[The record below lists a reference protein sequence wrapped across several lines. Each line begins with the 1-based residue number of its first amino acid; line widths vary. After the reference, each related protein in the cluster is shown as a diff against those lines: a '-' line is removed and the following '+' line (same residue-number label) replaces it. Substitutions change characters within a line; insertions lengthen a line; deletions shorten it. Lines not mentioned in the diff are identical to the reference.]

1 VQAPS
6 GVTTFLFTDI
16 EGSTGLWERDQQRME
31 LALACHDA
39 IVRAAVEDNH
49 GVIVKMSGDG
59 AHAAF
64 DDPVDAL
71 GAALQLQQG
80 LADPRA
86 THAIPLL
93 VRCGLHAGVT
103 ERRDGDFFGTAVNR
117 SARIMSVAHG
127 GQTLLSEAVATLIG
141 ERLPPGVMLRDV
153 GAVRLRGLAS
163 PERVFQL
170 LHPSLRQD
178 FPSLRSLESTPNN
191 LPQQLSSFVG
201 REREVVEIRKL
212 LGETRLLTLVGA
224 GGLGKTRLTLQVAA
238 AVLDAYPDGVWF
250 VELAPLSDARL
261 VPQAVASV
269 LGVTEEAGRPVI
281 EALIK
286 LAADRRLLLILDN
299 CEHLVDACADLA
311 RRLLQAAPHLEI
323 LASSREPLRMAGET
337 ICPVPALA
345 TPDLLQPVTVEGL
358 ERFEAVRLFVE
369 RAAAAQPSFRLTTQN
384 AGAVADICRR
394 LDGIPLAL
402 ELAAARAR
410 TLSVESIAARLGDR
424 FTLLVGGDR
433 TALPR
438 QQTLR
443 ALIDWSH
450 ELLSERERL
459 LFRRLAVFAG
469 GWTLE
474 ATEAIGTGDDVMET
488 DVLSLLT
495 GLVEK
500 SLVEFDADGARYRLL
515 ETVRQYALERL
526 EESSE
531 DAQTRRRH
539 LAVYLALAEKA
550 RPQLFGHEQGV
561 WLTRL
566 DLERENLLAAHEWC
580 DRAQDGAGAGLRLV
594 FSLKPYWIN
603 RGLLGLG
610 QRITA
615 DALARAGA
623 QEPNA
628 ARSRGLTDAGQL
640 AFYMG
645 RYGEAKKYLDESLA
659 IARQLGDRGRIAKV
673 LQPLGMVLL
682 GQGDLPAARGHLEEA
697 VAMARDLGDRRE
709 LAAALNALAQLT
721 RTEGALEAAEPLY
734 ENVVALAR
742 ELGDRESIAIGL
754 LNLAMVAIGRG
765 AEERATQMLLDV
777 LAIAGEIGSKA
788 AGQSALDV
796 AAGLAA
802 LRQKWESAAR
812 FFGASEAQTGETG
825 LHRDPADE
833 AFLAPLIAKTQAA
846 LGSAAFGAAEGAG
859 RALSYEAAIADA
871 RGWLESVS

>member
-1 VQAPS
+1 
-6 GVTTFLFTDI
+6 
-16 EGSTGLWERDQQRME
+16 
-31 LALACHDA
+31 
-39 IVRAAVEDNH
+39 
-49 GVIVKMSGDG
+49 
-59 AHAAF
+59 
-64 DDPVDAL
+64 
-71 GAALQLQQG
+71 
-80 LADPRA
+80 
-86 THAIPLL
+86 
-93 VRCGLHAGVT
+93 
-103 ERRDGDFFGTAVNR
+103 
-117 SARIMSVAHG
+117 
-127 GQTLLSEAVATLIG
+127 
-141 ERLPPGVMLRDV
+141 
-153 GAVRLRGLAS
+153 
-163 PERVFQL
+163 
-170 LHPSLRQD
+170 
-178 FPSLRSLESTPNN
+178 
-191 LPQQLSSFVG
+191 
-201 REREVVEIRKL
+201 
-212 LGETRLLTLVGA
+212 
-224 GGLGKTRLTLQVAA
+224 
-238 AVLDAYPDGVWF
+238 
-250 VELAPLSDARL
+250 
-261 VPQAVASV
+261 
-269 LGVTEEAGRPVI
+269 
-281 EALIK
+281 
-286 LAADRRLLLILDN
+286 
-299 CEHLVDACADLA
+299 
-311 RRLLQAAPHLEI
+311 
-323 LASSREPLRMAGET
+323 
-337 ICPVPALA
+337 
-345 TPDLLQPVTVEGL
+345 
-358 ERFEAVRLFVE
+358 
-369 RAAAAQPSFRLTTQN
+369 
-384 AGAVADICRR
+384 
-394 LDGIPLAL
+394 
-402 ELAAARAR
+402 
-410 TLSVESIAARLGDR
+410 
-424 FTLLVGGDR
+424 
-433 TALPR
+433 
-438 QQTLR
+438 
-443 ALIDWSH
+443 
-450 ELLSERERL
+450 
-459 LFRRLAVFAG
+459 
-469 GWTLE
+469 
-474 ATEAIGTGDDVMET
+474 MET